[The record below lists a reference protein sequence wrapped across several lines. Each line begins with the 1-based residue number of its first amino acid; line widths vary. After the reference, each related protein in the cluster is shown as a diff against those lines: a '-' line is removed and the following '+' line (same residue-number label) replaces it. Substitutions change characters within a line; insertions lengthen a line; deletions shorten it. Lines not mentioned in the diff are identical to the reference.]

1 MTSLRQRLAKLES
14 RSKGLRV
21 DRCPACGTPTRGG
34 SGARVIYVDENGVER
49 RGGFRLGGGGE
60 PRFCLECGKT
70 VSDDQQG
77 PHCSLPG
84 QWPDV
89 GEGPI
94 FRVMARVPGR

>member
-1 MTSLRQRLAKLES
+1 MSLRGRLAKLES

-21 DRCPACGTPTRGG
+21 DRCPACGSPTRGG
-34 SGARVIYVDENGVER
+34 SGARVIYVDENGVEHK
-49 RGGFRLGGGGE
+49 RGFLACAAKQ

-94 FRVMARVPGR
+94 FRVMPRVPQR